1 MDLMDFHKL
10 TDFDFECLCKDL
22 FEAELNVRLE
32 IFTAG
37 GDGGI
42 DLRYMNRYGEKII
55 IQCKHWMR
63 SGRAK
68 LVQHMLDN
76 ELPKVK
82 KIKPTRYIIAST
94 VEMTKDAKDKLY
106 TAFDPFIVSASD
118 VFGINE
124 LLALMA
130 SHPEVIRKHIRLWL
144 NDVNMLEAAIS
155 RNILWRSMHFAD
167 DIQQT
172 LRTYV
177 PTTSYR
183 HALKLLDA
191 NHVCIITGGPGVG
204 KTTLAQ
210 VLSAYYAY
218 TGYELV
224 AISENIEDAYRMW
237 NANAKQ
243 VFVYDD
249 FLGQST
255 LEDKLYKNEDARLI
269 ALLRRIGR
277 EPNKR
282 LICTTRSY
290 ILAQGKNR
298 YERLDRENFDPI
310 TCVVDLDS
318 YDRETKARILYN
330 HTFWSTWP
338 AAEKA
343 RLAQPDGYRKIID
356 HPNFNPRIISDVL
369 GTSYDSS
376 WGDIT
381 AQLEARLNDPT
392 HVWRHIFENQLTE
405 KERILLATL
414 FSLGGEA
421 LLPDIKEALL
431 CHTDWDSSQMRRS
444 LQILDGTFI
453 KVYREQSRQYVEFSN
468 PSVNDFVIRK
478 MNDDNSLLKRVLRT
492 ARSFDQV
499 SNIWLYHPDADACD
513 QPEVEIDLHPLSRE
527 IEEAALVTLEAAKA
541 STHRLV
547 GYLAIALDMSDKLCL
562 PRLGE
567 RVAAHIS
574 KQGSIYGGR
583 YEDIAALIRA
593 TASSPNPQ
601 IRKLHKSVLAE
612 GLTALFNR
620 DRSEKGLFTAATWA
634 HRLAEFVDKA
644 VLRDI
649 DAQAVERADY
659 LMELYEYG
667 SPDDVLDD
675 DELVAAFEFM
685 RIFSDYYVR
694 WPGASEAMEGYGIDN
709 VSDEDSEE
717 DEDIDPEWSDGLIY
731 TIMSFLN
738 QEANP

>member
-32 IFTAG
+32 IFAAG
-37 GDGGI
+37 SDGGI
-42 DLRYMNRYGEKII
+42 DLRYMDRYGEKII
-55 IQCKHWMR
+55 VQCKHWVR

-68 LVQHMLDN
+68 LVQYMLNN

-94 VEMTKDAKDKLY
+94 VEMTKDAKDRLY
-106 TAFDPFIVSASD
+106 TSFNPFIISGSD
-118 VFGINE
+118 IFGVDE
-124 LLALMA
+124 LLPLVA

-155 RNILWRSMHFAD
+155 RNIFWRSMHFAD
-167 DIQQT
+167 EIQET

-177 PTTSYR
+177 PTSSYR

-204 KTTLAQ
+204 KTSLAQ

-224 AISENIEDAYRMW
+224 EISENIEDAYRMW

-269 ALLRRIGR
+269 SLMRRIGR
-277 EPNKR
+277 ESNKR

-298 YERLDRENFDPI
+298 YERLDRENFDPV

-338 AAEKA
+338 TVEKA
-343 RLAQPDGYRKIID
+343 CLAQPENYRKIID

-381 AQLEARLNDPT
+381 AQLWARLDDPT
-392 HVWRHIFENQLTE
+392 RVWRHIFENQLTE

-414 FSLGGEA
+414 FSLGGKA
-421 LLPDIKEALL
+421 LLPDMKEALL
-431 CHTDWDSSQMRRS
+431 CHVDWDSSQMRRS
-444 LQILDGTFI
+444 LRILDGTFI
-453 KVYREQSRQYVEFSN
+453 KVYYEQSRQYVEFSN

-478 MNDDNSLLKRVLRT
+478 MNDDNRLLKRVLHA

-499 SNIWLYHPDADACD
+499 TNIWLYHPDADTCGR
-513 QPEVEIDLHPLSRE
+513 PEVEIDLHPLSRE
-527 IEEAALVTLEAAKA
+527 IEEAALATLEAAKA

-547 GYLAIALDMSDKLCL
+547 GYLAIALDMSDKLGL

-593 TASSPNPQ
+593 TASSPNLQ
-601 IRKLHKSVLAE
+601 FRKHHKAVLVE

-620 DRSEKGLFTAATWA
+620 DRSEKGLFIAATWA
-634 HRLAEFVDKA
+634 HRLAEFVDEA
-644 VLRDI
+644 VLHDI
-649 DAQAVERADY
+649 DAQAADRADY

-685 RIFSDYYVR
+685 RVFSDYYDR

-709 VSDEDSEE
+709 ISDEGGEE
-717 DEDIDPEWSDGLIY
+717 DEENDPEWSDGPVY

-738 QEANP
+738 QESNP